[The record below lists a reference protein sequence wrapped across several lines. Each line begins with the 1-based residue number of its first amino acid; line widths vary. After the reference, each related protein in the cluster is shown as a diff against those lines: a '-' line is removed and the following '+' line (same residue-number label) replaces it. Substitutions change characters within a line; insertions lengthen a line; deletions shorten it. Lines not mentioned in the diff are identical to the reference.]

1 MKYTF
6 VCEKEHLFVVFFV
19 PVKFTRSPYG
29 RYFFFFTTSLADT
42 CVGGNAKTSFYIDRS
57 MFNCVRSSPNKTES
71 APERQ
76 ISVCRAVLS
85 FSASEH
91 ASSLIH
97 HDNDI
102 KLGYNSRISDSVVTE
117 YFSSWESR
125 FFFQR
130 MPQIESYLDCITWY
144 ECIDFLIPFPP
155 SIIE

>member
-29 RYFFFFTTSLADT
+29 RYFFFITSLADT

-102 KLGYNSRISDSVVTE
+102 KLGYNSRISDCVVTE

-125 FFFQR
+125 FFFSKNASDWIL
-130 MPQIESYLDCITWY
+130 PGLHN
-144 ECIDFLIPFPP
+144 LIWMYRFPYTFSP
-155 SIIE
+155 HQ